1 MSNGW
6 MHRLRQGRGRNMTEG
21 GIFRNLIL
29 FALPLLAG
37 NLFQQ
42 LYNMVDTWVIGQT
55 GEKFHKS

>member
-42 LYNMVDTWVIGQT
+42 L
-55 GEKFHKS
+55 